1 MPDPTLVTSL
11 GVPGLA
17 LWILWMAYKLF
28 ASYMEKKDIAHANE
42 RNEQNAAHRKEREEL
57 MRRLD
62 SRDEAFEKLQ
72 SDIRN
77 TFATNL
83 TENGNI
89 IREAIIHLRKNRRQS
104 R

>member
-28 ASYMEKKDIAHANE
+28 AAYMEKKDIAHANE
-42 RNEQNAAHRKEREEL
+42 RTEQNISHRKEREEL

-62 SRDEAFEKLQ
+62 ARDEAFVKLQ

-83 TENGNI
+83 IENGNI
-89 IREAIIHLRKNRRQS
+89 IKQAIIHLNKKQRSS